1 MIKKIT
7 IAIATCALLALL
19 ALLAGV
25 NATLGAQATSVADGV
40 YTEEQAKR
48 GATVYGEQCASCHG
62 EKMEGVADLFPAL
75 AGDLFIK
82 NWTGKSVGELYE
94 KIATTMPALDPGSMK
109 PDQVA
114 DVVADILSASK
125 YPVGST
131 ALEPSAD
138 PLKTIQIVAPT
149 P

>member
-1 MIKKIT
+1 MTKKIT
-7 IAIATCALLALL
+7 IAIAACSLLAL
-19 ALLAGV
+19 AASV
-25 NATLGAQATSVADGV
+25 DATLRAQATSVADGV

-48 GATVYGEQCASCHG
+48 GATVYSEQCASCHG

-75 AGDLFIK
+75 TGDPFLK

-114 DVVADILSASK
+114 DVVADILSAAK
-125 YPVGST
+125 YPAGST
-131 ALEPSAD
+131 ALAASAD
-138 PLKTIQIVAPT
+138 PLKTIQIVAPK
-149 P
+149 